1 MKVRIIEPVKP
12 RQEKRK
18 RVCAYARVSSGSEA
32 QGESLENQTTYYQ
45 NLIEANPEY
54 EFAGVFADQGIT
66 GTKENRPEFQ
76 KMLELA
82 RKGHID
88 LILTKSI
95 SRFARNTTIVLEL
108 VRELKMLGVEVVF
121 EKEQISSLSGDGEL
135 MLTVLSSFAQAES
148 KNVSDN
154 LKWRYQRKFQNGELA
169 INATRFLGYDKNKQG
184 ELVINPAQAEVVKRI
199 FEAALAG
206 QGSFVIARQLNE
218 EGVATVAGGKWYS
231 STVLGILKNEKYR
244 GDAKLQK
251 TYRKDHLGKKKC
263 RNHGEVESFYIE
275 NNHPPIISGDMWEE
289 AQRQIALRAAAK
301 GNVAGENEAYTNRY
315 PLTGMLLC
323 GKCGAPLRRR
333 TWNSSHSCKK
343 IVWQCSNY
351 VKNGKI
357 ACPGI
362 SIDDDA
368 VSRLNIQEKTV
379 VEEVLRHGKKHYR
392 YTRKVESEQ
401 FGGKPA
407 TAEKT
412 DRCLLPGIHRSGRT
426 VVQLRSPG

>member
-45 NLIEANPEY
+45 DLIEANPEY

-154 LKWRYQRKFQNGELA
+154 LKWRYRRKFQNGELA
-169 INATRFLGYDKNKQG
+169 INAVRFLGYDKNKQG

-218 EGVATVAGGKWYS
+218 EGVATVAGGKWHS

-263 RNHGEVESFYIE
+263 RNHGEVDSFYIE

-289 AQRQIALRAAAK
+289 AQRQIVLRAAAK
-301 GNVAGENEAYTNRY
+301 GNVSGKNAAYTNRY
-315 PLTGMLLC
+315 PLTGMLFC
-323 GKCGAPLRRR
+323 GKCGATLRRR
-333 TWNSSHSCKK
+333 TWNSNHSCKK
-343 IVWQCSNY
+343 VVWQCSNY
-351 VKNGKI
+351 IKNGKL
-357 ACPGI
+357 ACRGTTV
-362 SIDDDA
+362 DDA
-368 VSRLNIQEKTV
+368 VVSRMNIQSETMI
-379 VEEVLRHGKKHYR
+379 EEVFKHGEKHYR
-392 YTRKVESEQ
+392 YTGKVKPVEPC
-401 FGGKPA
+401 GKPGA
-407 TAEKT
+407 EEKT
-412 DRCLLPGIHRSGRT
+412 RCCVLPGIDRSGRA
-426 VVQLRSPG
+426 VIKLRSPG

>member
-82 RKGHID
+82 RKGQVD

-184 ELVINPAQAEVVKRI
+184 ELVINPAQAEVVKQI
-199 FEAALAG
+199 FEDYIG
-206 QGSFVIARQLNE
+206 GKGSFVIAKDLNA
-218 EGVATVAGGKWYS
+218 EGIETVAGGKWHS

-263 RNHGEVESFYIE
+263 WNYGEVESFYIA

-301 GNVAGENEAYTNRY
+301 GNVAGKNAAYTNRY

-333 TWNSSHSCKK
+333 TWNSSRSCKK

-392 YTRKVESEQ
+392 YTRKVEPEQ
-401 FGGKPA
+401 SGGKPA

-412 DRCLLPGIHRSGRT
+412 NRCLLPGIHRSGRT

>member
-12 RQEKRK
+12 QQEKRK
-18 RVCAYARVSSGSEA
+18 RVCAYARVSSSSEA

-154 LKWRYQRKFQNGELA
+154 LKWRYRRKFQNGELA
-169 INATRFLGYDKNKQG
+169 INAVRFLGYDKNKQG

-218 EGVATVAGGKWYS
+218 EGVATVAGGKWHS

-263 RNHGEVESFYIE
+263 RNHGEVDSFYIE

-301 GNVAGENEAYTNRY
+301 GNVAGKNAAYTNRY
-315 PLTGMLLC
+315 PLTGMLIC

-333 TWNSSHSCKK
+333 TWNSRHSCKK

-357 ACPGI
+357 SCPGI

-379 VEEVLRHGKKHYR
+379 VEEVLKNGKKHYR
-392 YTRKVESEQ
+392 YTSKGESDKPC
-401 FGGKPA
+401 GKSGVK
-407 TAEKT
+407 EKT
-412 DRCLLPGIHRSGRT
+412 SGRILPGIDRSGRA
-426 VVQLRSPG
+426 VIKLRSPG